1 MPTPYW
7 PLLTPSGT
15 AKLRSVTA
23 AALPIISSNWLQ
35 PFSKPSPCRIVST
48 VSCVV
53 PEREGDEMATWP
65 NYSGRVRSF
74 HSFGAGSL
82 LAAR

>member
-1 MPTPYW
+1 MPLGPTPPNGRSPMAKW
-7 PLLTPSGT
+7 NKVSFTDTPPD
-15 AKLRSVTA
+15 RV
-23 AALPIISSNWLQ
+23 
-35 PFSKPSPCRIVST
+35 FCRIVST

-74 HSFGAGSL
+74 HYLSAGSL
-82 LAAR
+82 LADR